1 MPMSKAA
8 QAASACTV
16 TGRARAAR
24 SASISRLRATRN
36 SHGRTGRSSALSC
49 GRWRQARM
57 KVSCTM
63 SSALAQSGQK
73 PCDAAVQR
81 VAVTSVE
88 LTGRFVGVAGQRT
101 AGGITD
107 SSHDY

>member
-1 MPMSKAA
+1 LHGDRP
-8 QAASACTV
+8 
-16 TGRARAAR
+16 GARGALGVDQQVAR
-24 SASISRLRATRN
+24 DPEQPRPDWPVIGTQLRQVAPGADEGLL
-36 SHGRTGRSSALSC
+36 HDVLG
-49 GRWRQARM
+49 ARP
-57 KVSCTM
+57 VW
-63 SSALAQSGQK
+63 AE

>member
-1 MPMSKAA
+1 
-8 QAASACTV
+8 
-16 TGRARAAR
+16 
-24 SASISRLRATRN
+24 
-36 SHGRTGRSSALSC
+36 
-49 GRWRQARM
+49 M